1 MIKNVI
7 FDLGGVVLG
16 RDFKRLGEVL
26 GDTFA
31 FISADESFPEYW
43 SEFDRGTY
51 TREEVTKM
59 LAEDYNLA
67 LEDAEEQVQQLL
79 DLLQP
84 IPETIEV
91 IEEFKR
97 RGIRCYVLSN
107 MNKEFYAELVKFPV
121 FELFDG
127 VVVSYQERINKPDRG
142 IYDAILS
149 RYDLEPSE
157 TLFADDKIAN
167 TAAAAELGLHT
178 LTYDCLG
185 DGPVTLRRMVFE
197 ANGWQM

>member
-16 RDFKRLGEVL
+16 RDFKRLGDVL
-26 GDTFA
+26 GNTFA

-51 TREEVTKM
+51 TREEVTRM
-59 LAEDYNLA
+59 LAEDYNLT
-67 LEDAEEQVQQLL
+67 LDDANEQVQRLL
-79 DLLQP
+79 ELLQP

-91 IEEFKR
+91 IEEFKQ

-107 MNKEFYAELVKFPV
+107 MSKEFFAELVKFPV
-121 FELFDG
+121 FGLFDG

-142 IYDAILS
+142 IYEAILS
-149 RYDLEPSE
+149 RYELLPSE

-167 TAAAAELGLHT
+167 TDAAVELGLHT
-178 LTYDCLG
+178 LTYDCNG
-185 DGPVTLRRMVFE
+185 DGPSRLREMVFE
-197 ANGWQM
+197 ANGWK

>member
-31 FISADESFPEYW
+31 FISADEAFPEYW

-59 LAEDYNLA
+59 LAEDYNLT
-67 LEDAEEQVQQLL
+67 LEDAHSQVQQLL
-79 DLLQP
+79 ELLQP
-84 IPETIEV
+84 IPETEALIRSLKAE
-91 IEEFKR
+91 
-97 RGIRCYVLSN
+97 GIGCYVLSN
-107 MNKEFYAELVKFPV
+107 MSKEFYAELLKFPV
-121 FELFDG
+121 MQLFDG
-127 VVVSYQERINKPDRG
+127 AVVSYQERVNKPDRA
-142 IYDAILS
+142 IYEAILG

-157 TLFADDKIAN
+157 TLFADDKAAN
-167 TAAAAELGLHT
+167 TAAAALLGLHT
-178 LTYDCLG
+178 VTYDCNG
-185 DGPVTLRRMVFE
+185 DGPAQVRGLVESLM
-197 ANGWQM
+197 

>member
-16 RDFKRLGEVL
+16 RDFKRLGDVL
-26 GDTFA
+26 GETFA

-51 TREEVTKM
+51 TREEVTHM
-59 LAEDYNLA
+59 LAEDYNLT
-67 LEDAEEQVQQLL
+67 LEDADSQIQQLL
-79 DLLQP
+79 ELLQP

-91 IEEFKR
+91 IEEFKK

-121 FELFDG
+121 FELFEG

-149 RYDLEPSE
+149 RYELEPSE
-157 TLFADDKIAN
+157 TVFADDKIAN
-167 TAAAAELGLHT
+167 TEAAAALGLHT
-178 LTYDCLG
+178 VTYDCLG
-185 DGPVTLRRMVFE
+185 DGPATLRNLVFE
-197 ANGWQM
+197 HNGWE